1 MMWVV
6 SALKGYDIEG
16 TDGRIGTVS
25 DILFDDTTW
34 KLRWLVVD
42 TGGWLTG
49 RKVLIHPSAIG
60 RADPDRQELHVHL
73 TKERIST
80 SPDIAQDAPVTK
92 QMQVGLYD
100 YYGWDPM
107 WGGSYF
113 GGGLLA
119 TPPLVSPRRAPGEL
133 GELQREGFGDELEGD
148 PHLRS
153 IAAVTGYHVHAT
165 DGDIGHVQDILI
177 EESGWAI
184 RYVIVDTKNWWPGQH
199 VLVAPFAVKSVSWE
213 DQKLNLNI
221 TKAQVKSSPP
231 WDPLAQIDEAY
242 QHNLHRHY
250 DWPGYGW

>member
-1 MMWVV
+1 MWVV
-6 SALKGYDIEG
+6 SALTGYNIVG
-16 TDGRIGTVS
+16 TDGQIGTVS
-25 DILFDDTTW
+25 DILFDDTIW

-80 SPDIAQDAPVTK
+80 SPDISQDAPVSV
-92 QMQVGLYD
+92 QMQSGLYD

-119 TPPLVSPRRAPGEL
+119 TPPLVSPSHLPGEL
-133 GELQREGFGDELEGD
+133 GELEREGFGTELEGD

-153 IAAVTGYHVHAT
+153 IAAITGYHVHAT

-177 EESGWAI
+177 EEQGWAI
-184 RYVIVDTKNWWPGQH
+184 RYVIIDTKNWWPGQH
-199 VLVAPFAVKSVSWE
+199 VLVAPYAVKEVSWA
-213 DQKLNLNI
+213 DQKINLTI
-221 TKAQVKSSPP
+221 TRDQVTSSPP

-242 QHNLHRHY
+242 QRGLHRHY